1 MAVLL
6 VSYLLRGP
14 AGHMQLPQRHSSCK
28 VLVHVIF
35 RLSGM
40 TQEAVWL
47 HIQAQAP
54 APSYLHFERAGAARV
69 PTVSLQPLLA
79 IRTPPLTS
87 SKAMGCP
94 ALAGYRP
101 FMATGC
107 SVHRRVV
114 FAMQRSAHSRIVP
127 VTSWRSQPCPS
138 TIAGMH
144 CQHDCV
150 PGGRRWA
157 ARGTLT
163 PLPVFAGPNR
173 QRPCYGARG
182 CAHLS
187 CPAAALLLVCCTWLS
202 KAQTSQLAA
211 WRPALVAVLRV
222 NNITR
227 HAGAAA
233 RQRHAGF
240 LPGLGVE
247 RWGKVSAGRLYA
259 RRMPARCL
267 RGRQSFAGFC

>member
-1 MAVLL
+1 M

-28 VLVHVIF
+28 AVTHSGV

-40 TQEAVWL
+40 TQEADWL
-47 HIQAQAP
+47 HLQAQAP
-54 APSYLHFERAGAARV
+54 APTNFHIKRAGAARV
-69 PTVSLQPLLA
+69 PMVSLQPLLA

-87 SKAMGCP
+87 SKAIKCP

-114 FAMQRSAHSRIVP
+114 FALQRSAHSCIVP
-127 VTSWRSQPCPS
+127 ATSWRSQRCPL

-144 CQHDCV
+144 CQHACA

-157 ARGTLT
+157 ARGTPA

-173 QRPCYGARG
+173 QRPCYGAGGNAR
-182 CAHLS
+182 LS
-187 CPAAALLLVCCTWLS
+187 CPAAALLLVCCSWLS
-202 KAQTSQLAA
+202 KAQTSQRAA
-211 WRPALVAVLRV
+211 WRPALAAVLRV
-222 NNITR
+222 NNIMC

-233 RQRHAGF
+233 RQRHAG
-240 LPGLGVE
+240 LLSRP
-247 RWGKVSAGRLYA
+247 
-259 RRMPARCL
+259 
-267 RGRQSFAGFC
+267 